1 MVETGGAFFRRNG
14 PGVIAIG
21 DMLIERY
28 IEQKEALEAGD
39 RAHAI
44 ALQFEIKELM
54 REKEKVAKS
63 GYLIL

>member
-1 MVETGGAFFRRNG
+1 
-14 PGVIAIG
+14 
-21 DMLIERY
+21 MLIERY